1 MQIECKA
8 RDYRVKNCLTIL
20 KDRGKFKITEV
31 GKSSVKNFCTSEG
44 ICSIHSL
51 THKEN
56 KIFLLPFLI
65 HRDLFFGFQLGT
77 VIAPHL
83 SRRSLPRVKQV
94 QFKAKFYFLGH
105 NISNYLHKDLSFAM
119 LCTSLIHSFSWFLF
133 KEAIC
138 RLLNCLCYKTS
149 DVDTV
154 LKLTGKIL
162 VKHFFSN
169 GRTMFA

>member
-119 LCTSLIHSFSWFLF
+119 LCTSLIHSSIRPSV
-133 KEAIC
+133 ESPISHNAAS
-138 RLLNCLCYKTS
+138 RLPW
-149 DVDTV
+149 
-154 LKLTGKIL
+154 
-162 VKHFFSN
+162 
-169 GRTMFA
+169 A